1 MPLVLNQTVPNPT
14 PAVPAYS
21 GTVGQTLISVQTLI
35 DHGARRS
42 GKLAEE
48 LTSEQ
53 VMASKESLFMLLSN
67 LINQGI
73 QYFAIK
79 KQVYGLNPDQYQYQL
94 PLGGNDVLNANYRTI
109 TRTTG
114 TYSASSGVAAN
125 AGDGNTSTADV
136 QTAPNGFISVDFGS
150 GNATYVGSIGI
161 LPAASGTFHILLQSS
176 TDNAQWKTLQDT
188 GSTTWV
194 AGQWLWYDIDPGT
207 TAQYYRMVETGGSIL
222 SVSEFYC
229 GNNSTEL
236 PMSRMNRDD
245 YTALPNKNFTAN
257 QPYQFWVNRTVP
269 QSTINLWPTP
279 SNAFVQMV
287 VWYSANVQDVGA
299 LSGQLAVPD
308 RWLLAIKSMLAH
320 QMSLDLPNVP
330 MERITYLEGQAEKYF
345 QMAEQEERDKS
356 PIYLAPNIGV
366 YTR

>member
-1 MPLVLNQTVPNPT
+1 MPLVLAPTVVIPT
-14 PAVPAYS
+14 PAAPDYS

-53 VMASKESLFMLLSN
+53 VMASKESLFFLLSN
-67 LINQGI
+67 LLNQGI
-73 QYFAIK
+73 QYFAVN
-79 KQVYGLNPDQYQYQL
+79 KQVIGLLPNQYQYYL

-109 TRTTG
+109 TRPSG
-114 TYSASSGVAAN
+114 TYSAASGVASN
-125 AGDGNTSTADV
+125 AGDGDITTADV
-136 QTAPNGFISVDFGS
+136 QTAPNGFIQVDLGS
-150 GNATYVGSIGI
+150 AYYVGSIGI
-161 LPAASGTFHILLQSS
+161 LPATSGNFSIVLEGSS
-176 TDNAQWKTLQDT
+176 DGVTWTTLKTI
-188 GSTTWV
+188 GSVYWTS
-194 AGQWLWYDIDPGT
+194 GQWLWYDIDPGME
-207 TAQYYRMVETGGSIL
+207 AQYYRMTETAGGTL

-229 GNNSTEL
+229 GVDSTEL

-257 QPYQFWVNRTVP
+257 QPFQYWVNRTVP

-279 SNAFVQMV
+279 STAFVQMV
-287 VWYSANVQDVGA
+287 VWYSTNVQDVGN

-320 QMSLDLPNVP
+320 QMSLDLPGVQ
-330 MERITYLEGQAEKYF
+330 MDRISYLETQADKYF
-345 QMAEQEERDKS
+345 NMAEQEERDKS
-356 PIYLAPNIGV
+356 PIYMAPAIGV